1 MNKLYKQIKL
11 PVDIS
16 LPNFPTPAGTY
27 EHLRQYTMFFAE
39 KTALN
44 KDFTNFID
52 RVGLTIPWI
61 EICYNPPHTEVPIH
75 LDETNIYSGMTK
87 LNLHIGHP
95 SCTVNWYTPLP
106 TSTNQSSLSPV
117 STSVILYDYQD
128 VNLLSSRSIDRLSIM
143 DVSVPHN
150 LINHSDQPSWV
161 LSMVLHYKGAQLNF
175 DDALQLFDEYIEE

>member
-1 MNKLYKQIKL
+1 MNNLYRKLKL
-11 PVDIS
+11 PFDVAT
-16 LPNFPTPAGTY
+16 PGFPMPYNMVEGAS
-27 EHLRQYTMFFAE
+27 EFTMFRYDCNS
-39 KTALN
+39 L
-44 KDFTNFID
+44 DYRFIELIT
-52 RVGLTIPWI
+52 RLGLTIAWI
-61 EICYNPPHTEVPIH
+61 EICYNPPHTELPIH

-106 TSTNQSSLSPV
+106 TSTNQSSLSPL
-117 STSVILYDYQD
+117 STSVILYNYQD

-175 DDALQLFDEYIEE
+175 NDALQLFDEYIEE